1 MAIPTITATDYKS
14 ETFLNNIYYQMSRLY
29 LSSFSPQI
37 HQSIYHYYTNFM
49 LITHRRAILF
59 IPIKEKICW
68 CLSIYLVI
76 YYFCTSYKWI
86 NIDDDTKFLFGDLG
100 NLIAEDSIAASFS
113 ISLLA
118 GFASLMFLIIIYYS
132 LHTLSSLGLRTFLL
146 ITQSDDPFIFEQLKH
161 QTKQPISRAT
171 ILTLKILDKKIH
183 LKQQKFRQIF
193 NRVYCIA
200 QFFHVILNLCIQLFK
215 LSKYLQ
221 TKPLRLI
228 FLRIILLQFAYIA
241 FNFMFIYIYSPL
253 MIAGY
258 LLYIGFTSIKVLKI
272 ELNQS
277 MNNYRSLIM
286 KKLRLQTKF
295 LQIFLRKIEY
305 ELCFNIR
312 VYSRLI
318 IFAEDVQIV
327 LSRLF
332 ICALLVTF
340 VASQITM
347 NCLKHLSPDSTVIM
361 IFMYYFLVMD
371 YAIIVLL
378 SFIVSKFNA
387 DLNSIR
393 MDLNRIV
400 RWTNEMASIR
410 SKFTTML
417 FYERLVNQNPF
428 GIKIGVITVLT
439 KAVFIKLLIFYIRFT
454 MLSGKL
460 SNTLNEVNKA
470 SFDDGGGSG
479 GGGGGDDGH
488 KIINYHQ

>member
-1 MAIPTITATDYKS
+1 MIELKTNQ
-14 ETFLNNIYYQMSRLY
+14 L
-29 LSSFSPQI
+29 I
-37 HQSIYHYYTNFM
+37 HY
-49 LITHRRAILF
+49 
-59 IPIKEKICW
+59 
-68 CLSIYLVI
+68 
-76 YYFCTSYKWI
+76 
-86 NIDDDTKFLFGDLG
+86 
-100 NLIAEDSIAASFS
+100 
-113 ISLLA
+113 
-118 GFASLMFLIIIYYS
+118 
-132 LHTLSSLGLRTFLL
+132 
-146 ITQSDDPFIFEQLKH
+146 
-161 QTKQPISRAT
+161 
-171 ILTLKILDKKIH
+171 IH
-183 LKQQKFRQIF
+183 NKP
-193 NRVYCIA
+193 
-200 QFFHVILNLCIQLFK
+200 VILNLCIQLFK

-228 FLRIILLQFAYIA
+228 FLRIILLQLAYIA

-253 MIAGY
+253 MIASY
-258 LLYIGFTSIKVLKI
+258 LLYIGFTSIKVLKM

-439 KAVFIKLLIFYIRFT
+439 KAVFIKVSDLFSSSYLSVNLI
-454 MLSGKL
+454 L
-460 SNTLNEVNKA
+460 
-470 SFDDGGGSG
+470 
-479 GGGGGDDGH
+479 
-488 KIINYHQ
+488 

>member
-1 MAIPTITATDYKS
+1 MRKKIYIYSSFSFNERMIKSKKNYYKIPIHLFDFQPSKMAIPTITATDYKS

-146 ITQSDDPFIFEQLKH
+146 ITQSDDPFIFEQIKH

-200 QFFHVILNLCIQLFK
+200 QFFHGKHIH
-215 LSKYLQ
+215 
-221 TKPLRLI
+221 T
-228 FLRIILLQFAYIA
+228 
-241 FNFMFIYIYSPL
+241 FI
-253 MIAGY
+253 M
-258 LLYIGFTSIKVLKI
+258 I
-272 ELNQS
+272 ELKTNQ
-277 MNNYRSLIM
+277 L
-286 KKLRLQTKF
+286 
-295 LQIFLRKIEY
+295 
-305 ELCFNIR
+305 
-312 VYSRLI
+312 
-318 IFAEDVQIV
+318 
-327 LSRLF
+327 
-332 ICALLVTF
+332 
-340 VASQITM
+340 
-347 NCLKHLSPDSTVIM
+347 
-361 IFMYYFLVMD
+361 
-371 YAIIVLL
+371 
-378 SFIVSKFNA
+378 
-387 DLNSIR
+387 
-393 MDLNRIV
+393 
-400 RWTNEMASIR
+400 
-410 SKFTTML
+410 
-417 FYERLVNQNPF
+417 
-428 GIKIGVITVLT
+428 
-439 KAVFIKLLIFYIRFT
+439 
-454 MLSGKL
+454 
-460 SNTLNEVNKA
+460 
-470 SFDDGGGSG
+470 
-479 GGGGGDDGH
+479 
-488 KIINYHQ
+488 